1 MQYYLLLEGARKG
14 PLSLEEL
21 KENGLGPG
29 TLVWREGLT
38 EWVKASELEE
48 LAELLASIP
57 PSPPSPSVSDE
68 EPAKQPPC
76 PKTWLAESILS
87 TCLCCLPLGI
97 VGIVYAAKVDST
109 YLQGKYEQALY
120 YSKQAR
126 NWTLAAI
133 GSALLLGLLYLM
145 FIVLM
150 IILGKHSIDNSIMLS
165 V

>member
-1 MQYYLLLEGARKG
+1 MQYYLWLEGVRKG

-21 KENGLGPG
+21 KENGLEAD
-29 TLVWREGLT
+29 TLVWREGLSG
-38 EWVKASELEE
+38 WAKASEVEE
-48 LAELLASIP
+48 LADLLASIP
-57 PSPPSPSVSDE
+57 PSPPSEPEE
-68 EPAKQPPC
+68 EPVKRPPC

-97 VGIVYAAKVDST
+97 VGIVYAAKVDSA
-109 YLQGKYEQALY
+109 YLQGKYELALQ

-126 NWTLAAI
+126 NWTLAAVGTMLLI
-133 GSALLLGLLYLM
+133 GVLYLM
-145 FIVLM
+145 FIMLM